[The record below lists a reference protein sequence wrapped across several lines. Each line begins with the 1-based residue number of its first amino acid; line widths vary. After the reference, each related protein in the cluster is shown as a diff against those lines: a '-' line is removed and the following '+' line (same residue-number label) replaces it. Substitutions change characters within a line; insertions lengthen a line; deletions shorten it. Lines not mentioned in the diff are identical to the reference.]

1 MSQIRKITYRAGLLD
16 PVNLTTIE
24 KIDNAL
30 DEFGA
35 VLNEANYV
43 QALEGLLEQAHIV
56 ELLLS
61 SRSAICSIHSNCLL
75 E

>member
-16 PVNLTTIE
+16 PVNLTTVE
-24 KIDNAL
+24 NIDNAL
-30 DEFGA
+30 NEFGA

-43 QALEGLLEQAHIV
+43 QVLQELLERAHIV

-61 SRSAICSIHSNCLL
+61 SRSSVRTIHSNC
-75 E
+75 